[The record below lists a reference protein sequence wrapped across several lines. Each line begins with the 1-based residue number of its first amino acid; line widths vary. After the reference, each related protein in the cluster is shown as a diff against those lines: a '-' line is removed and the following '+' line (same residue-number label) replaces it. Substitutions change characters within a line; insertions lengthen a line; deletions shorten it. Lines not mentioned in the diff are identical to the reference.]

1 MAEYTYDAETKAA
14 YLRLSHDAVAE
25 TLDLMS
31 GVYVDVDG
39 AGSVV
44 GIELIGCPDE
54 VPQALV
60 NSIDEALRCR
70 GLTVGAPWT
79 PLTALFPSADRPL
92 STS

>member
-1 MAEYTYDAETKAA
+1 MAEYTYDAQAKAA

-31 GVYVDVDG
+31 GVYVDVDV

-44 GIELIGCPDE
+44 GIELVDCPAGL
-54 VPQALV
+54 PQALV
-60 NSIDEALRCR
+60 NSIDEALRSR
-70 GLTVGAPWT
+70 GLTVGAPPT
-79 PLTALFPSADRPL
+79 PLTALFPSAARPL

>member
-1 MAEYTYDAETKAA
+1 MADYTYDAQARAA
-14 YLRLSHDAVAE
+14 YLRLTDDAVAE

-39 AGSVV
+39 AGAVV
-44 GIELIGCPDE
+44 GIELVGCPAE

-60 NSIDEALRCR
+60 DSIEEGLRRR
-70 GLTVGAPWT
+70 GFAVDASWT

-92 STS
+92 STT